1 MICVSIGRGRHKHM
15 ILEHQNLAE
24 KGAKLVELRLDFIYT
39 DVNLKR
45 LLDERPTA
53 VVATCRRER
62 DGGRWTANEEKRL
75 TLLRA
80 AIVAGVDYVDLEED
94 VAGSI
99 PRFGKTKRIVS
110 YHNFRET
117 PENLSEIHERMS
129 KLDPDI
135 VKIAAMAHRPHD
147 CIRMLTMVKEK
158 SKKVPTIGL
167 CMGEI
172 GIPTRILGAKYGAPF
187 TYATFHHERALAP
200 GQLSFDQMSK
210 IYHYDSINAETNVYG
225 VIADPIAHSL
235 SPLIHNVAF
244 RDAKLN
250 AVYVPFRVPSEEL
263 ESFLKECPQ
272 LDIKGLSVT
281 IPHKE
286 AVLPF
291 ATRMDPAVEEIGAAN
306 TLIFNRDQR
315 IVYNTDYKAAMESID
330 KAMTMQ
336 TSVASYK
343 DATALVLGAGGA
355 AKAIAY
361 GLTRRGADVVIASR
375 THARAKQLADALDC
389 RAVEWGQRYKLK
401 PNILVNATP
410 VGMHPTVDDT
420 PFDGK
425 YFTGSMVVFD
435 TIYNPEQTLLI
446 KQARQ
451 QNCVVVTGVDMFVG
465 QAAVQFELF
474 TGMAPPREVMRD
486 ELKRTL
492 GPVKF

>member
-1 MICVSIGRGRHKHM
+1 ML
-15 ILEHQNLAE
+15 LEHQNLAE
-24 KGAKLVELRLDFIYT
+24 KGAKLVELRFDFIYT

-45 LLDERPTA
+45 LLDDRPTA
-53 VVATCRRER
+53 VLATCRRER

-80 AIVAGVDYVDLEED
+80 AIVAGVEYVDLEED
-94 VAGSI
+94 IAGSI
-99 PRFGKTKRIVS
+99 PRFGKTKRVIS

-117 PENLSEIHERMS
+117 PENLDEIHERIA
-129 KLDPDI
+129 KLDPDV
-135 VKIAAMAHRPHD
+135 VKIATMAHRPHD
-147 CIRMLTMVKEK
+147 CIRMLKLVKDK
-158 SKKVPTIGL
+158 SRTIPTIGL

-172 GIPTRILGAKYGAPF
+172 GIPTRILQGKFGAPF
-187 TYATFHHERALAP
+187 TFATFHHERALAP
-200 GQLSFDQMSK
+200 GQLSYDQMSR
-210 IYHYDSINAETNVYG
+210 IYHYDDINLETNVYG

-244 RDAKLN
+244 RELKLN
-250 AVYVPFRVPSEEL
+250 NVYVPFRIPSEDL
-263 ESFLKECPQ
+263 EMFLKECAQ

-286 AVLPF
+286 AVLPL
-291 ATRMDPAVEEIGAAN
+291 ATRLDPAVEEIGAAN
-306 TLIFNRDQR
+306 TLVFDRDQR
-315 IVYNTDYKAAMESID
+315 IAYNTDYKAAMESID

-336 TSVASYK
+336 TSVSSYK
-343 DATALVLGAGGA
+343 ESVALILGAGGV

-361 GLTRRGADVVIASR
+361 GLTRRGADVVITSR
-375 THARAKQLADALDC
+375 TYNRAKQLADELDC
-389 RAVEWGQRYKLK
+389 RAVEWGQRYKAK
-401 PNILVNATP
+401 PNILVNGTP
-410 VGMHPTVDDT
+410 VGMHPNVDDS
-420 PFDGK
+420 PYDVK
-425 YFTGSMVVFD
+425 YLTGSMVVFD

-474 TGMAPPREVMRD
+474 TGLAAPRQTMRD
-486 ELKRTL
+486 ELKRTI